1 MKSILSKKEAEL
13 LKQIRNWF
21 QHKGYTPSVRD
32 LRDALGYK
40 SPRSITILLQR
51 LKDKGIIFRDDNNE
65 LKINEGFK
73 GDTTKVSTIDV
84 PVVGMVACGAPI
96 LAQENIK
103 TMIAIDTSI
112 ARPPHRYFIL
122 EAKGD
127 SMNKKGIK
135 DGDLVLIR
143 QQQTAKEKDIVVA
156 LINDEATIK
165 EFHRSGNFVVL
176 KPHSTNPKHEPIIL
190 TENLMIQGVVVTV
203 IPKVR

>member
-1 MKSILSKKEAEL
+1 MKAPLSKKETEL
-13 LKQIRNWF
+13 LKQLRNWF
-21 QHKGYTPSVRD
+21 VQKGYAPSIRD
-32 LRDALGYK
+32 LQAALGYA

-51 LKDKGIIFRDDNNE
+51 MKDKGLVFRDENNE

-73 GDTTKVSTIDV
+73 GDTTKVSTVDV
-84 PVVGMVACGAPI
+84 PVVGLVACGAPI
-96 LAQENIK
+96 LAEENIRTK
-103 TMIAIDTSI
+103 IPVDTGI

-122 EAKGD
+122 VAKGD
-127 SMNKKGIK
+127 SMNKRGIN

-143 QQQTAKEKDIVVA
+143 QQQTAKEGDNVVA

-165 EFHRSGNFVVL
+165 EFRRSGNFVVL

-190 TENLMIQGVVVTV
+190 TENLLIQGVVVTV